1 MTVATRVVMRSL
13 KTPQPPEVEQHR
25 GGEAREVQSEGL
37 AEAEQQLQGEGGG
50 EAMEG
55 VEVEELEAQTDK
67 HLRTCTS
74 GW

>member
-1 MTVATRVVMRSL
+1 MTSL
-13 KTPQPPEVEQHR
+13 KTPQSPEVEQHR
-25 GGEAREVQSEGL
+25 GGEGGIEAQEVEGL
-37 AEAEQQLQGEGGG
+37 EEAEQQLQVEGEG

-67 HLRTCTS
+67 HPRSCTS